1 MLHFY
6 RENDARQDRVKC
18 AVYAD
23 GNAGNFIYKSLRRM
37 TYLETNFTKFIL
49 EKNMQNLNE
58 ENMKI
63 LLKNTNVDLNKR
75 K

>member
-1 MLHFY
+1 
-6 RENDARQDRVKC
+6 
-18 AVYAD
+18 
-23 GNAGNFIYKSLRRM
+23 M

-63 LLKNTNVDLNKR
+63 LLKNTNVDLNKW

>member
-1 MLHFY
+1 
-6 RENDARQDRVKC
+6 
-18 AVYAD
+18 
-23 GNAGNFIYKSLRRM
+23 M

-63 LLKNTNVDLNKR
+63 LLKNTNVDLNRWKWLIFSDFG
-75 K
+75 KKIKPFIYLESKQVGSKNN